1 MPGGPLNLNSTNL
14 PRPTSQKMCK
24 LRKESA
30 LPKLQCQGKEQSI
43 TANSYKLQVH
53 YDDDDDNLKKTV
65 IAITVHYN
73 HH

>member
-1 MPGGPLNLNSTNL
+1 
-14 PRPTSQKMCK
+14 MCK